1 MTPINN
7 ADEMRIVKD
16 GNYGAENPEVKG
28 GWDGI
33 VGELVRRVRRTLN
46 GVDASH
52 VEGFQFIIFLNEML
66 RLSSTAHYLTIPPK
80 YRRRILRL
88 PR

>member
-1 MTPINN
+1 MVHGHCNY

-33 VGELVRRVRRTLN
+33 VGELVRRVSIAIAILSQKHPIKHLHT
-46 GVDASH
+46 
-52 VEGFQFIIFLNEML
+52 FLWHRKRISRSL
-66 RLSSTAHYLTIPPK
+66 R
-80 YRRRILRL
+80 
-88 PR
+88 